1 MKGVREGLEA
11 RYLPSSPWW
20 GAIGLGGADLGF
32 EWDDLVLVL
41 VPASAV
47 ASEPGVLSA
56 ASSDSVVSSA
66 ANVVFESSEIS
77 ASDFSSWYCCSIR
90 MAEGSTETKSPGAR
104 RVFAF
109 ECYSP
114 IIKTVRPSIDNKS
127 IPSSH

>member
-41 VPASAV
+41 VPASV

-56 ASSDSVVSSA
+56 ASLDSIVSSA
-66 ANVVFESSEIS
+66 ANVIFESSEIS